1 MALVVGLEPIY
12 KIILVKEGM
21 EKNYFVLYD
30 NNDYI
35 VCYFDN
41 IREFAFKYNYQYYEL
56 RRKFKNSKTNFI
68 NLILDNVE
76 YKLYSFS

>member
-1 MALVVGLEPIY
+1 
-12 KIILVKEGM
+12 M